1 MIEYAE
7 SSDEPRGTGETK
19 INVYLVRMMDLLRLL
34 SVGVNLRIILYT
46 VNN

>member
-19 INVYLVRMMDLLRLL
+19 INVYLVRMDLLRLL
-34 SVGVNLRIILYT
+34 SVGDNLRIIFHNIT
-46 VNN
+46 